1 MGLLIIK
8 TSFSLLGEMKIFA
21 FPGSI
26 VQPLSTFIFFFWGGL
41 RNREKRGLLVSSK
54 SIRLGEENI
63 MRKVWGRKWLIK
75 FTGVKSKF
83 PFTAVC

>member
-1 MGLLIIK
+1 MH
-8 TSFSLLGEMKIFA
+8 
-21 FPGSI
+21 FPAALSNLFP
-26 VQPLSTFIFFFWGGL
+26 PLFFVWGL